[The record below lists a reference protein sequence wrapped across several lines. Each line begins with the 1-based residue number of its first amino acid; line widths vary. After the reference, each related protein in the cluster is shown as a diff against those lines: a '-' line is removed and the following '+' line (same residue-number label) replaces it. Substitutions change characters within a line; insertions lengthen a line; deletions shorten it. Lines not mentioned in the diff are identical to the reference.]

1 MPTVDFHSVTGIR
14 LGMAESPRTKGE
26 IVFED
31 YLNFQGIPFGFEK
44 EHPGKTKRP
53 DYTIE
58 WGGKTI
64 VLDVKDFDPPDTPL
78 SGFGAF
84 DPFRCGSSSAA
95 TRQPGRYVGFDVRR
109 CGVHVPGEH
118 RYGNRRCQSNQT
130 DILGTRQDDPTE
142 LVAGAEY
149 NSVRRHRGLKDQAVP
164 DGNDRHDSHS
174 RPN

>member
-1 MPTVDFHSVTGIR
+1 
-14 LGMAESPRTKGE
+14 MAESPRTKGE

-84 DPFRCGSSSAA
+84 DPYPPIREKIDQGRGKFKQIKGDITSTTHTKRASAL
-95 TRQPGRYVGFDVRR
+95 RYR
-109 CGVHVPGEH
+109 
-118 RYGNRRCQSNQT
+118 NNTST
-130 DILGTRQDDPTE
+130 ML
-142 LVAGAEY
+142 
-149 NSVRRHRGLKDQAVP
+149 
-164 DGNDRHDSHS
+164 SHS
-174 RPN
+174 ASSGSRQTGLPARPYQYAALP